1 MRTLQDQLIHSQGH
15 VLQFLKK
22 IFPWRSF
29 TILVFGLLLAST
41 TYSAFS
47 QQDSKVLRSGWY
59 HWDPYQHE
67 IVNGEL
73 KHLTGLDVQL
83 IKAVF
88 RRMGYELQID
98 PVGWSQHQEDVKDGR
113 RDIAAGAFRTKERE
127 QYAYYSIPYRSEKD
141 VLYVRKGEEHKF
153 KFETVDALIEN
164 LKVGSYK
171 IGVINEYFY
180 GGPLM
185 QFINDPRNADKIVKV
200 KDDREN
206 FSNLL
211 DRKIDAFPI
220 DHLVG
225 ATLGFRHG
233 WQEKIAEI
241 PTPVFEDGVHV
252 IFSKKSTTPELVEIF
267 NQSLLQI
274 QASGEYNKIRR
285 EYLLPVLLRQTAG
298 QTWFSIVDIIGVI
311 AFAISGLLLAREG
324 NYSLFGAL
332 VLAALPAIGGG
343 IMRDILIHRPPALLS
358 SPVYLT
364 TIFATVMFFYLSFKI
379 EAWYR
384 RKNKAT
390 IGHEQIFI
398 GHISNNAMIEFF
410 DALGISTFAVVG
422 VIVALEAK
430 VEPLWMWGP
439 LLAALTG
446 AGGGILR
453 DVIRADTNNPGLK
466 GSFYAEVALI
476 WGLILSLFLHWYSFL
491 PNYEPIHLTIAVIV
505 AILGGLV
512 TRMAAV
518 YFKIRSPMYYVTK
531 RL

>member
-1 MRTLQDQLIHSQGH
+1 
-15 VLQFLKK
+15 
-22 IFPWRSF
+22 
-29 TILVFGLLLAST
+29 
-41 TYSAFS
+41 
-47 QQDSKVLRSGWY
+47 
-59 HWDPYQHE
+59 
-67 IVNGEL
+67 
-73 KHLTGLDVQL
+73 
-83 IKAVF
+83 
-88 RRMGYELQID
+88 
-98 PVGWSQHQEDVKDGR
+98 
-113 RDIAAGAFRTKERE
+113 
-127 QYAYYSIPYRSEKD
+127 
-141 VLYVRKGEEHKF
+141 
-153 KFETVDALIEN
+153 
-164 LKVGSYK
+164 
-171 IGVINEYFY
+171 
-180 GGPLM
+180 
-185 QFINDPRNADKIVKV
+185 
-200 KDDREN
+200 
-206 FSNLL
+206 
-211 DRKIDAFPI
+211 
-220 DHLVG
+220 
-225 ATLGFRHG
+225 
-233 WQEKIAEI
+233 
-241 PTPVFEDGVHV
+241 
-252 IFSKKSTTPELVEIF
+252 
-267 NQSLLQI
+267 
-274 QASGEYNKIRR
+274 
-285 EYLLPVLLRQTAG
+285 
-298 QTWFSIVDIIGVI
+298 
-311 AFAISGLLLAREG
+311 
-324 NYSLFGAL
+324 
-332 VLAALPAIGGG
+332 
-343 IMRDILIHRPPALLS
+343 MRDILIHRPPALLS
-358 SPVYLT
+358 SPGYLT